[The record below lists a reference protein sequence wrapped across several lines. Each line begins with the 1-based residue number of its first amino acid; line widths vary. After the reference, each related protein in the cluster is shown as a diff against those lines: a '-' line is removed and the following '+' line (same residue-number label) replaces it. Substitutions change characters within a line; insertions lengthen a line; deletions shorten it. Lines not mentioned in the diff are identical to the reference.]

1 MRALEA
7 DPGIESPTQFTLP
20 LVSFAP
26 GQYEIEVTG
35 TNRYGVVSDRVTFR
49 VES

>member
-7 DPGIESPTQFTLP
+7 DPAVESPRQFALP

-26 GQYEIEVTG
+26 GQYEIEVTAE
-35 TNRYGVVSDRVTFR
+35 NRYGMVSDRVTFR
-49 VES
+49 VQS

>member
-7 DPGIESPTQFTLP
+7 DPGVGNPTQFTLP

-35 TNRYGVVSDRVTFR
+35 ENRHGVVSERVAFR
-49 VES
+49 VVS